1 MIFSKFIDLC
11 ALYDLHRKRSKE
23 WHFSKE
29 QLVDKNMKL
38 DEFYKYTPQS
48 ISFEFRSEEKDSKVG
63 TFEYMSSVTSGYS
76 NNDKV
81 TGEVF
86 LHKDDA
92 PNVILVHGWR
102 MESNDRIKNIYHDKF
117 MELGW
122 NTYYFT
128 LPYHFEREPN
138 ESLFSGEYM
147 VSAHLERTVQASK
160 QAVVDLRQ
168 LINWVK
174 NNKKGPIIVIGISLG
189 GFVTN
194 LTALVEENIDVLIGV
209 FYANRLSYSIWNT
222 NPGKYIKKDLI
233 EHNVTYNE
241 LIKAWEI
248 TEPSQ
253 SIPKVK
259 KENILLISGKHD
271 QYVVGED
278 TDYLWNVWGKPTR
291 YLYNCG
297 HSGIV
302 LNRKK
307 IAHDTIQFIRKRIEG

>member
-1 MIFSKFIDLC
+1 
-11 ALYDLHRKRSKE
+11 
-23 WHFSKE
+23 
-29 QLVDKNMKL
+29 
-38 DEFYKYTPQS
+38 
-48 ISFEFRSEEKDSKVG
+48 
-63 TFEYMSSVTSGYS
+63 
-76 NNDKV
+76 
-81 TGEVF
+81 
-86 LHKDDA
+86 
-92 PNVILVHGWR
+92 
-102 MESNDRIKNIYHDKF
+102 
-117 MELGW
+117 
-122 NTYYFT
+122 

-138 ESLFSGEYM
+138 EALFSGEYM

-168 LINWVK
+168 LINWIK

-194 LTALVEENIDVLIGV
+194 LTALVEENIDVLVGV